1 MKVYRDFKVLFDN
14 KQKAKVIFYLFIS
27 LLIPVFELVGIGS
40 IPAFAILIIDI
51 EKFLAILSGYINV
64 DYLYTLSKTHLI
76 TLASICLASVF
87 FIKNLYLFFV
97 IYFQGLILKNLRF
110 SVSLKLY
117 KYFIN
122 LPFIEHINKN
132 PAILI
137 RTIDS
142 DVGLSFTYI
151 TSFITLI
158 RESIILLVIFI
169 FLLVA
174 DPLTSSISFIILGL
188 PLFLFYFF
196 YRKTLKSRGSK
207 IQELLGRKIKTIN
220 QSLGLIKETKILNRE
235 NYFFNRF
242 SKITKEIESIN
253 FFSFLI
259 TSTPRYFLE
268 ILALSTVASVCASL
282 ILMGRTTET
291 ILPIISLFAVSV
303 IRFIP
308 GLNSITSS
316 LTTIRY
322 RKPSFDLIVNEIQNL
337 NLGSFEEKKITSQN
351 ENSFTFKKE
360 IKINSVNF
368 AYNKKDKI
376 VVENVNIK
384 IKEGSSVGII
394 GRSGS
399 GKSTLVDLILGLLVP
414 DSGNILVDD
423 IDIKNNNHLWQKNIG
438 YIPQDIYLLD
448 DTIKNNIIFGI
459 EDSNIDYKLLFEVI
473 KIAQLEKFIE
483 NSKLKL
489 DTVVGNRGIKISGG
503 EKQRIGI
510 ARALYNNPKVLIF
523 DEATSALD
531 IDNENKILDEIY
543 NRLNDKTI
551 IIISHRNNTVKYCE
565 SIYVMEK
572 GKVIDNGPYEEII
585 ERHKYLK
592 DGNRIKNE
600 K

>member
-1 MKVYRDFKVLFDN
+1 M
-14 KQKAKVIFYLFIS
+14 
-27 LLIPVFELVGIGS
+27 
-40 IPAFAILIIDI
+40 
-51 EKFLAILSGYINV
+51 
-64 DYLYTLSKTHLI
+64 
-76 TLASICLASVF
+76 
-87 FIKNLYLFFV
+87 
-97 IYFQGLILKNLRF
+97 
-110 SVSLKLY
+110 
-117 KYFIN
+117 
-122 LPFIEHINKN
+122 
-132 PAILI
+132 I

-174 DPLTSSISFIILGL
+174 DPFTSSISFIILGL

-235 NYFFNRF
+235 NYFFNKF
-242 SKITKEIESIN
+242 SKISKEVESIN

-259 TSTPRYFLE
+259 TSTPRFFLE

-316 LTTIRY
+316 LATIRY

-337 NLGSFEEKKITSQN
+337 NLGSFEEKRLPLKMKIVLHL
-351 ENSFTFKKE
+351 KE

-394 GRSGS
+394 GKSGS

-423 IDIKNNNHLWQKNIG
+423 IDIKKNNHLWQKNIG

-459 EDSNIDYKLLFEVI
+459 EDSNIDYKLLSEVI

-483 NSKLKL
+483 NSKSKL

-531 IDNENKILDEIY
+531 IDNENKILEEIY

-565 SIYVMEK
+565 SIYVMDK